1 VTLIAAAMCPHPMSL
16 IPEVAGESAEWE
28 RLRAA
33 CADSVRQL
41 KVPVW
46 DLKQKPPAGVRRLIV
61 IVGGYDATKDF
72 HPRSYASLLANG
84 FCWTCGWGQD
94 DEAAQPLP
102 LSLSIGY
109 WLISESRPEERG
121 MIWADIAFQAV
132 DFYATPQ
139 ECAELGQD
147 LAGRAEHVIML
158 VMGEGSSS
166 MPATEQVKRA
176 KLDGNVVRALEHA
189 DADALLDS
197 TEFPGLGRS
206 AWRIL
211 AAAAAAAAVGQH
223 FQGQLHWDER
233 IDGRRYFVASWTQR
247 GR

>member
-1 VTLIAAAMCPHPMSL
+1 MSL

-211 AAAAAAAAVGQH
+211 AAAAAAAAAAVGQH

>member
-1 VTLIAAAMCPHPMSL
+1 MTLIAAAMCPHPMSL
-16 IPEVAGESAEWE
+16 IPEIAGESAEWE

-46 DLKQKPPAGVRRLIV
+46 DLKQKPPADVRRLIV
-61 IVGGYDATKDF
+61 IVGGDDTTKDF

-84 FCWTCGWGQD
+84 FYWARGWGQD

-109 WLISESRPEERG
+109 WLVSESRPEGRG
-121 MIWADIAFQAV
+121 MIWADIAYQAV

-147 LAGRAEHVIML
+147 LAGRAERVIML

-166 MPATEQVKRA
+166 MPATEQAKRA
-176 KLDGNVVRALEHA
+176 KLDGNVVRALGHA

-206 AWRIL
+206 AWRVL
-211 AAAAAAAAVGQH
+211 ATAAAGQH

-233 IDGRRYFVASWTQR
+233 IEGRRYFVASWTQR

>member
-1 VTLIAAAMCPHPMSL
+1 MTLIAAAMCPHPMSL

-211 AAAAAAAAVGQH
+211 AAAAAAAA
-223 FQGQLHWDER
+223 
-233 IDGRRYFVASWTQR
+233 A
-247 GR
+247 